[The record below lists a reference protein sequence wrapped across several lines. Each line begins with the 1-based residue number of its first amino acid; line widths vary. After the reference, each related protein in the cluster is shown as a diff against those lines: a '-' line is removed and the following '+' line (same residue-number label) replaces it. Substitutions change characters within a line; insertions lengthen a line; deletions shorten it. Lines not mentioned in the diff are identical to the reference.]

1 MNIIL
6 PNSGNI
12 FPNIQQKILNLFH
25 ISNKNDKED
34 NKKLFYLVHMN
45 TDNLLLF
52 FVCNFQSEED
62 LLKIYNKSEEKESI
76 N

>member
-1 MNIIL
+1 
-6 PNSGNI
+6 
-12 FPNIQQKILNLFH
+12 
-25 ISNKNDKED
+25 
-34 NKKLFYLVHMN
+34 MN

>member
-1 MNIIL
+1 
-6 PNSGNI
+6 
-12 FPNIQQKILNLFH
+12 
-25 ISNKNDKED
+25 
-34 NKKLFYLVHMN
+34 MN

-52 FVCNFQSEED
+52 FVCNLQSEED